1 MSAKWSL
8 VTQGPAQNSWIMF
21 IKSNKKDDVDQS
33 NINYGMENEFWMKCT
48 DKSFILT
55 NTLSMFLIP
64 VIETMCCAA
73 NNNYEKLLT
82 ILPS

>member
-1 MSAKWSL
+1 M
-8 VTQGPAQNSWIMF
+8 M
-21 IKSNKKDDVDQS
+21 VDQY
-33 NINYGMENEFWMKCT
+33 NINYSMETEFWMKCT

-55 NTLSMFLIP
+55 NTLSVFLIL

-73 NNNYEKLLT
+73 NNNYGKLLM

>member
-1 MSAKWSL
+1 M
-8 VTQGPAQNSWIMF
+8 M
-21 IKSNKKDDVDQS
+21 VDQS
-33 NINYGMENEFWMKCT
+33 IINYGMENEFWMKCT

-55 NTLSMFLIP
+55 TTLPLFLIL

-73 NNNYEKLLT
+73 NNNYGKLVM

>member
-1 MSAKWSL
+1 M
-8 VTQGPAQNSWIMF
+8 M
-21 IKSNKKDDVDQS
+21 VDQY

-55 NTLSMFLIP
+55 NTLSIL

-73 NNNYEKLLT
+73 NNNYGKLLM
-82 ILPS
+82 ILLS

>member
-1 MSAKWSL
+1 
-8 VTQGPAQNSWIMF
+8 
-21 IKSNKKDDVDQS
+21 
-33 NINYGMENEFWMKCT
+33 MKCT

-55 NTLSMFLIP
+55 NTLSVFLIL

-73 NNNYEKLLT
+73 NNNYGKLLM